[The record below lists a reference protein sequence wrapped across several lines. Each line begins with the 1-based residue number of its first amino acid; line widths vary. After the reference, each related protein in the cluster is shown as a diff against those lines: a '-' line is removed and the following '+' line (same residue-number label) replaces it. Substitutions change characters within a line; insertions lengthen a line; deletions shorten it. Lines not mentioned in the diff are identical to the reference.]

1 MVVPDLSVS
10 DTEVLFFCFLVGD
23 PLAPQA
29 QPESLIVKIC
39 SRSRWDRQGKY
50 PNPRVVL
57 NEAGLSEPG
66 YKMAAKRTLGL
77 WEMHESL
84 SYYLYAPKHVPSC
97 AHNPQRKAC
106 MSDLTREELLIIL
119 EKTVERQLLSDAEL
133 APRKPPE
140 PNDETGMVSL
150 ILLICESAKLEIF

>member
-1 MVVPDLSVS
+1 
-10 DTEVLFFCFLVGD
+10 
-23 PLAPQA
+23 
-29 QPESLIVKIC
+29 
-39 SRSRWDRQGKY
+39 
-50 PNPRVVL
+50 
-57 NEAGLSEPG
+57 
-66 YKMAAKRTLGL
+66 
-77 WEMHESL
+77 
-84 SYYLYAPKHVPSC
+84 
-97 AHNPQRKAC
+97 